1 MTLWNRLKSA
11 LDSDYRKSINETHHQ
26 ITLSTRL
33 ILEFEDTLEQLN
45 HLQTKQKFYSRL
57 SLHSV
62 GIRDYSRSREWLTA
76 ETINRALAGL
86 NGQINELDHLIEA
99 FKVER
104 DQTVTLIQ
112 QLTEK
117 KKKFL
122 MK

>member
-1 MTLWNRLKSA
+1 MCIRDK

-62 GIRDYSRSREWLTA
+62 GIRHYSRSREWLTA
-76 ETINRALAGL
+76 ETINHALAGL

-104 DQTVTLIQ
+104 DQTVTFIQ
-112 QLTEK
+112 QLTDK